1 MKILPYR
8 SPVQMV
14 IIMTVVIYA
23 IEFLVM
29 MLIKHLTPG
38 SPVAEAFI
46 DSTLLIVFLVPFL
59 YLFLFRPLLLHIRGR
74 QEVERDLI
82 RERDRVQRYLD
93 VAGVMLVVLNRDG
106 TVRLINR
113 RGCEILGE
121 QEDKILGT
129 NWFERFIPERH
140 VEEALRAFG
149 EVFISGQ
156 SLRDHYEGVVRT
168 AHGEERVV
176 LWHHSA
182 LMENGTVV
190 GDLISGEDIT
200 ERKRMENFLKES
212 ESRFRLIHNTAFDA
226 IVIADSHGRVT
237 ESNPAAEKIFGYGH
251 GEMAGVALQE
261 LMPEKYRKAHT
272 EGFSR
277 FVETGVSRIH
287 GKVLELEG
295 RRKNGEVFP
304 VELTVNSFRLGERVF
319 LSSTIRDI
327 TERKKAEE
335 EKEIIRLQ
343 LHQAQKMDA
352 IGRLA
357 GGIAHDFNNILT
369 TIRGN
374 AELTMELVGKFEE
387 AQANLREIILSV
399 AHAAKLTR
407 QLLIF
412 SRGHSFELR
421 PLDLNT
427 TVEGLL
433 SMLKRLLGED
443 IEIQTSLAEGLW
455 CVRAD
460 EGSLEQVLLNLS
472 VNARDA
478 MPGGGKLSITT
489 ENVPPGRMPGPAAG
503 QRGPLGS
510 VCLTVRDTGTGI
522 PKDVIQRIFE
532 PFFSTKEKSKGT
544 GLGLSVV
551 YGIVKQHGGWI
562 DVASAPEKGSVFRVF
577 LPAVAEK
584 PELADEAGVSLGD
597 EPGGASTGRV
607 LLVEDDER
615 VRSVAGDALRE
626 HGYEVFEA
634 GGVES
639 ALEIFRKEA
648 DEGFDLVFSDVV
660 LPDGNGVALVE
671 TILGER
677 PGQSVLLTSGY
688 VDDKS
693 HWEIISERGYGFLQK
708 PYSLADLLGAVAAA
722 IKEGGGTG

>member
-1 MKILPYR
+1 
-8 SPVQMV
+8 
-14 IIMTVVIYA
+14 
-23 IEFLVM
+23 
-29 MLIKHLTPG
+29 
-38 SPVAEAFI
+38 
-46 DSTLLIVFLVPFL
+46 
-59 YLFLFRPLLLHIRGR
+59 
-74 QEVERDLI
+74 
-82 RERDRVQRYLD
+82 
-93 VAGVMLVVLNRDG
+93 
-106 TVRLINR
+106 
-113 RGCEILGE
+113 
-121 QEDKILGT
+121 
-129 NWFERFIPERH
+129 
-140 VEEALRAFG
+140 
-149 EVFISGQ
+149 
-156 SLRDHYEGVVRT
+156 
-168 AHGEERVV
+168 
-176 LWHHSA
+176 
-182 LMENGTVV
+182 MENGTVV

-212 ESRFRLIHNTAFDA
+212 ESRLRLIHNTAFDA
-226 IVIADSHGRVT
+226 IVIADSQGRVA
-237 ESNPAAEKIFGYGH
+237 ECNPAAEKIFGYDR
-251 GEMAGVALQE
+251 GEMDGVPLLD
-261 LMPEKYRKAHT
+261 LMPEKYRKAHS
-272 EGFSR
+272 EGFRR

-295 RRKNGEVFP
+295 RKKNGEVFP
-304 VELTVNSFRLGERVF
+304 VELTVNSFRLGDKVF

-327 TERKKAEE
+327 TERRKADE

-374 AELTMELVGKFEE
+374 AELTMELVGRFEE

-421 PLDLNT
+421 PLNLNT
-427 TVEGLL
+427 TVEGVL

-443 IEIQTSLAEGLW
+443 IEIQTNLAEELW

-460 EGSLEQVLLNLS
+460 EGSLEQVLLNLA

-478 MPGGGKLSITT
+478 MPGGGRLSITT
-489 ENVPPGRMPGPAAG
+489 ENVPPGKMPGPGAG

-522 PKDVIQRIFE
+522 SKDVIQRIFE
-532 PFFSTKEKSKGT
+532 PFFTTKEKGKGT

-562 DVASAPEKGSVFRVF
+562 DVASAPGKGCVFRVF
-577 LPAVAEK
+577 LPAVDEE
-584 PELADEAGVSLGD
+584 PEVSTEAAVGLGD
-597 EPGGASTGRV
+597 EPGGEGRRV

-639 ALEIFRKEA
+639 AMEIFRKEA
-648 DEGFDLVFSDVV
+648 DHGFDLVFSDVV
-660 LPDGNGVALVE
+660 LPDGNGVDLVE
-671 TILGER
+671 SMLAER

-693 HWEIISERGYGFLQK
+693 NWEIISERGYGFLQK

-722 IKEGGGTG
+722 MKDEG